1 MNVKIKLCYLKKKKK
16 NHPHTRQKTTHH
28 YIMNYIM
35 KKLSKSILANEK
47 PMISKFFLLK
57 GSDYAV
63 RKVRR
68 RLPDFKK

>member
-1 MNVKIKLCYLKKKKK
+1 
-16 NHPHTRQKTTHH
+16 
-28 YIMNYIM
+28 MNYIM

>member
-1 MNVKIKLCYLKKKKK
+1 
-16 NHPHTRQKTTHH
+16 
-28 YIMNYIM
+28 MNYIM
-35 KKLSKSILANEK
+35 KKLSKSIPAGFTARQMK